1 MRCVW
6 ACLVIDKKDGDFKIC
21 PSLRVQIG
29 LGVQNVFELAP
40 VVDSMR
46 MLKIMGDFI
55 LVAAM

>member
-21 PSLRVQIG
+21 PSLMVQIG

-40 VVDSMR
+40 VVDSM
-46 MLKIMGDFI
+46 GDFI

>member
-1 MRCVW
+1 METS
-6 ACLVIDKKDGDFKIC
+6 KF
-21 PSLRVQIG
+21 
-29 LGVQNVFELAP
+29 AP